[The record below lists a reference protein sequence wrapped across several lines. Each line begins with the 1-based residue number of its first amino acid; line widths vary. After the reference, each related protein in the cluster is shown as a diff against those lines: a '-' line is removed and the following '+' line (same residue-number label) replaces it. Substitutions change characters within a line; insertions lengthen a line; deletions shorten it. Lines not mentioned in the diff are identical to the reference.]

1 MPGADVSIKGPF
13 RLIRPAL
20 NPGDYNPREHAR
32 QSGVEWTSAGHIK
45 VHATHPTVRRLLFD
59 AHNWARE
66 QINGIEDSARR
77 GILFGLVLGDRK
89 SVPKQAIDGFQ
100 NTGTGH
106 LLAVSGL
113 HVGGIATA
121 AYMLLLRLTRRYD
134 LCFPHR
140 IPAFVGIVA
149 AWLLVVLAQFPL
161 SAVRAGIMLTLFLA
175 GHMLGRRP
183 STVEIVSCAAVF
195 FMLDA
200 PSLILTPGFC
210 IRLAPYT
217 HRRFM

>member
-20 NPGDYNPREHAR
+20 TPVITTQRTCTAIWCW
-32 QSGVEWTSAGHIK
+32 WTSAGHIK

-59 AHNWARE
+59 AHNLARE

-134 LCFPHR
+134 LCFL
-140 IPAFVGIVA
+140 IEF
-149 AWLLVVLAQFPL
+149 LQLAL
-161 SAVRAGIMLTLFLA
+161 
-175 GHMLGRRP
+175 
-183 STVEIVSCAAVF
+183 
-195 FMLDA
+195 
-200 PSLILTPGFC
+200 
-210 IRLAPYT
+210 
-217 HRRFM
+217 